1 MRWPQRLRIGIAV
14 FGAAFL
20 VVLYMAFRAPR
31 PGGPPAGVGRVT
43 REDPAATAQSTS
55 GTLLNLR
62 RDTEN
67 YKIDFDQHLVY
78 PDGRQK
84 LQGARVTVPNRGG
97 RSFTVKAREAD
108 VGAGGDAIRMEGAV
122 QLEGSDGLVAKTEA
136 ATYSQSEGILRA
148 PGPASFTRGRM
159 SGTSVGMT
167 YDKGRDA
174 ISMLDKAVMALAAET
189 AEDRPVDIAAGSAY
203 FARADHYVQYERGF
217 TLVSGGRTLSSTR
230 ATAYLTEDGA
240 RVQTLEMRG
249 QSRITGVGEGAGA
262 LRGMDADD
270 INLEFAGDGKTLA
283 GATLASARPGRASI
297 EIGADGGARRVAGQW
312 IDLRFAPDGSTVN
325 GLTVRESAALALP
338 ATPKE
343 PPRTITAVTLTA
355 KAEGG
360 TSLNAARFVDNV
372 EYKES
377 PAGGTPRVVRARTLE
392 TATAPGL
399 GAMTDARFAGAVRF
413 EEGPTRG
420 ASGQARYL
428 VDRGRIDLDGVD
440 QTTGQS
446 PRVTDGEVAIDAG
459 HIEITTDPR
468 RIAAKGDVRS
478 VMQPAA
484 TQEARASG
492 GEVRRAG
499 MLEKDQP
506 VYATSAALD
515 YDSTARVAVYTAEAP
530 AQSRLWQGDTTF
542 QADRLTV
549 DDATGNLA
557 GKGRVAT
564 AFLIEER
571 DEKTGARQQTTSIG
585 SADDFLYEDG
595 PRKATYTGAAHVSG
609 PQGDLR
615 ASRIE
620 LFLAADVNELQ
631 RVEAFTAVALND
643 ATRTVS
649 GDRLTYTA
657 AEGRYVVVG
666 SPVKIL
672 ADCRETT
679 GRTLTFYRSTNNI
692 DVEPSDQFRTQVK
705 SVPNCVVPE
714 RK

>member
-1 MRWPQRLRIGIAV
+1 
-14 FGAAFL
+14 
-20 VVLYMAFRAPR
+20 
-31 PGGPPAGVGRVT
+31 
-43 REDPAATAQSTS
+43 
-55 GTLLNLR
+55 
-62 RDTEN
+62 
-67 YKIDFDQHLVY
+67 
-78 PDGRQK
+78 
-84 LQGARVTVPNRGG
+84 
-97 RSFTVKAREAD
+97 
-108 VGAGGDAIRMEGAV
+108 
-122 QLEGSDGLVAKTEA
+122 
-136 ATYSQSEGILRA
+136 
-148 PGPASFTRGRM
+148 
-159 SGTSVGMT
+159 
-167 YDKGRDA
+167 
-174 ISMLDKAVMALAAET
+174 
-189 AEDRPVDIAAGSAY
+189 
-203 FARADHYVQYERGF
+203 
-217 TLVSGGRTLSSTR
+217 VSGGRTLSSSH
-230 ATAYLTEDGA
+230 AMAYLTEDGA
-240 RVQTLEMRG
+240 RVRTLEMRG
-249 QSRITGVGEGAGA
+249 QSRITGVGAGAGA
-262 LRGMDADD
+262 LRAMEADD

-297 EIGADGGARRVAGQW
+297 ELGADGGARRVAGQW

-325 GLTVRESAALALP
+325 GLTVRESAALTLP

-484 TQEARASG
+484 TEGARASG

-506 VYATSAALD
+506 VYATSASLD

-530 AQSRLWQGDTTF
+530 AQSRLWQGDTTI

-585 SADDFLYEDG
+585 SADDFLYEDA
-595 PRKATYTGAAHVSG
+595 PRKATYTGGAHVSG

-620 LFLAADVNELQ
+620 LFLAAEVNELQ

-705 SVPNCVVPE
+705 SMPNCVAPE

>member
-1 MRWPQRLRIGIAV
+1 MRWPQRLRIGIAI
-14 FGAAFL
+14 FGAGFL
-20 VVLYMAFRAPR
+20 ILLYLQFRVPR
-31 PGGPPAGVGRVT
+31 SSGTPPGQVRVT
-43 REDPAATAQSTS
+43 RDDPAASAQSTS
-55 GTLLNLR
+55 GELLNLL
-62 RDTEN
+62 RDAEN
-67 YKIDFDQHLVY
+67 FRLEYDKLLTY
-78 PDGRQK
+78 PDGRQT
-84 LQGARVTVPNRGG
+84 LEGARVSVPNRAG
-97 RSFTVKAREAD
+97 RDFKVRARAAEIG
-108 VGAGGDAIRMEGAV
+108 VGQDRILMEGAV
-122 QLEGSDGLVAKTEA
+122 QLESSDGLVAKTEA
-136 ATYSQSEGILRA
+136 ATYSQSEGMLRA
-148 PGPASFTRGRM
+148 PGPASFTRGRV
-159 SGTSVGMT
+159 SGSSVGMT

-174 ISMLDKAVMALAAET
+174 IAMLDRAVMALAPDTPANQ
-189 AEDRPVDIAAGSAY
+189 AIDITSGSAY
-203 FARADHYVQYERGF
+203 FARADHYVRYERGF
-217 TLVSGGRTLSSTR
+217 TLVSGGRTLSSAG

-249 QSRITGVGEGAGA
+249 QSRITGIGEGAGA
-262 LRGMDADD
+262 LRAMDADD

-283 GATLASARPGRASI
+283 GATLTSARPARASI
-297 EIGADGGARRVAGQW
+297 ELGADGGARSVVGQW
-312 IDLRFAPDGSTVN
+312 IDVRFAPDGSTVG
-325 GLTVRESAALALP
+325 GLTVRESVALTLP
-338 ATPKE
+338 ATPTA
-343 PPRTITAVTLTA
+343 PPRSISAATLTA
-355 KAEGG
+355 KAEGAS
-360 TSLNAARFVDNV
+360 SLNAARFVDNV

-377 PAGGTPRVVRARTLE
+377 PAGGAPRVVRARTLDA
-392 TATAPGL
+392 ATAPGL
-399 GAMTDARFAGAVRF
+399 GALTDARFAGAVRF
-413 EEGPTRG
+413 EEGQMRA

-428 VDRGRIDLDGVD
+428 IDRGRIELDGVD

-446 PRVTDGEVAIDAG
+446 PRVTDGQVAIDAG
-459 HIEITTDPR
+459 HIEITTTPR
-468 RIAAKGDVRS
+468 RITAQRDVRT

-484 TQEARASG
+484 QGGQSPG
-492 GEVRRAG
+492 GEFRRAG

-506 VYATSAALD
+506 VFAASAALE

-530 AQSRLWQGDTTF
+530 AQARLWQGDTTV

-564 AFLIEER
+564 TLLIAEK
-571 DEKTGARQQTTSIG
+571 DEKAGTQKRTTSIG

-595 PRKATYTGAAHVSG
+595 PRRATYAGSGHVSG

-615 ASRIE
+615 AARIE
-620 LFLAADVNELQ
+620 LYLAPEANELQ
-631 RVEAFTAVALND
+631 RVEAYTAVALND

-692 DVEPSDQFRTQVK
+692 VVEPNDEFRTQVTAI
-705 SVPNCVVPE
+705 PNCVVPE

>member
-1 MRWPQRLRIGIAV
+1 M
-14 FGAAFL
+14 
-20 VVLYMAFRAPR
+20 
-31 PGGPPAGVGRVT
+31 
-43 REDPAATAQSTS
+43 
-55 GTLLNLR
+55 
-62 RDTEN
+62 
-67 YKIDFDQHLVY
+67 
-78 PDGRQK
+78 
-84 LQGARVTVPNRGG
+84 
-97 RSFTVKAREAD
+97 
-108 VGAGGDAIRMEGAV
+108 
-122 QLEGSDGLVAKTEA
+122 
-136 ATYSQSEGILRA
+136 
-148 PGPASFTRGRM
+148 TRGR
-159 SGTSVGMT
+159 
-167 YDKGRDA
+167 
-174 ISMLDKAVMALAAET
+174 
-189 AEDRPVDIAAGSAY
+189 
-203 FARADHYVQYERGF
+203 
-217 TLVSGGRTLSSTR
+217 
-230 ATAYLTEDGA
+230 
-240 RVQTLEMRG
+240 
-249 QSRITGVGEGAGA
+249 
-262 LRGMDADD
+262 
-270 INLEFAGDGKTLA
+270 
-283 GATLASARPGRASI
+283 I
-297 EIGADGGARRVAGQW
+297 E
-312 IDLRFAPDGSTVN
+312 
-325 GLTVRESAALALP
+325 
-338 ATPKE
+338 
-343 PPRTITAVTLTA
+343 
-355 KAEGG
+355 
-360 TSLNAARFVDNV
+360 
-372 EYKES
+372 
-377 PAGGTPRVVRARTLE
+377 
-392 TATAPGL
+392 
-399 GAMTDARFAGAVRF
+399 
-413 EEGPTRG
+413 
-420 ASGQARYL
+420 
-428 VDRGRIDLDGVD
+428 LDGVD

-484 TQEARASG
+484 TEGARASG

-515 YDSTARVAVYTAEAP
+515 YDSTAGVAVYTAEAP
-530 AQSRLWQGDTTF
+530 AQSRLWQGDTTI

-585 SADDFLYEDG
+585 SADDFLYEDA
-595 PRKATYTGAAHVSG
+595 PRKATYTGGAHVSG

-679 GRTLTFYRSTNNI
+679 GRTLTFYKSTNNI

-705 SVPNCVVPE
+705 SMPNCVAPE